1 MLQIEYPHSSSPFAI
16 RSRRIL
22 CTFFIYFLFRFFV
35 VQYLVLYFCFY
46 FICVGR
52 WCCFAANRWVQ
63 LDLNMV
69 EWARVYHEA
78 RQRTHTDFQYEIGF
92 ILYVICVAHFGI

>member
-35 VQYLVLYFCFY
+35 VQYLVLFFFF
-46 FICVGR
+46 FIPFV
-52 WCCFAANRWVQ
+52 
-63 LDLNMV
+63 L
-69 EWARVYHEA
+69 
-78 RQRTHTDFQYEIGF
+78 
-92 ILYVICVAHFGI
+92 VADAVLQQIDECNSI